1 MTALPDPA
9 TEPTLR
15 VERAGQLLGIS
26 RSSAYEAARSGQIPA
41 LRFGRRLVVPTAALL
56 ELLKAGR
63 QPATGR
69 EAQRQA
75 IT

>member
-9 TEPTLR
+9 SEPTLR
-15 VERAGQLLGIS
+15 VEHAGRLLGIS
-26 RSSAYEAARSGQIPA
+26 RSTAYEAARSGEIPA

-63 QPATGR
+63 RPATPQ
-69 EAQRQA
+69 ESDSQA
-75 IT
+75 IS

>member
-15 VERAGQLLGIS
+15 VERAGRLLGIS
-26 RSSAYEAARSGQIPA
+26 RSSAYEAARSGQIPV

-63 QPATGR
+63 QPATAR
-69 EAQRQA
+69 EAPRQA

>member
-9 TEPTLR
+9 NEPTLR
-15 VERAGQLLGIS
+15 VEHAGRLLGIS
-26 RSSAYEAARSGQIPA
+26 RSTAYEAARSGEIPA

-63 QPATGR
+63 RPTT
-69 EAQRQA
+69 AQESQGQTIA
-75 IT
+75 